1 MENPRPACQ
10 LLGVGIL
17 PEKFDGGC
25 TAHFPKPISYNDQ
38 ILGFSLPHLW
48 PDQKFGTLFMTVS
61 ADIVAQNIIFEDL
74 LFMVLLIMM
83 KN

>member
-1 MENPRPACQ
+1 MG
-10 LLGVGIL
+10 GVL
-17 PEKFDGGC
+17 
-25 TAHFPKPISYNDQ
+25 TTSLNLFPIYDQ

-48 PDQKFGTLFMTVS
+48 PDQKFGTLFMTVA
-61 ADIVAQNIIFEDL
+61 ADIVAQNIIFEDH